1 MPQANI
7 VQLQDYRQQ
16 AAPPPEPE
24 VELCPL
30 ETRKKW
36 FQESQDLSERG
47 RKASEQD
54 RDYRDHKQWTAY
66 ELNTLRKRGQPPI
79 VINRI
84 ARKVDTIIGL
94 SERSASDPKG
104 YPRTPKDE
112 ESAEVC
118 TDTLRF
124 VCDQNRYQRTKS
136 MMLENIIVEG
146 TGGAEVIVEDHNGE
160 PDVIINRLRWEEIFA
175 DPYARECDFSDARYK
190 GIAKWMHIDDI
201 GALWGEKA
209 QEMAK
214 NSLAGGSMVSGSF
227 EDRPKSMSA
236 MTDLKGRRVVVV
248 DMYCQY
254 GGAWH
259 RYVFCVGGDLV
270 PGGLSPYLDE
280 DGKPTCIVELAS
292 LYVNRENERYGL
304 VRGMLGPQDE
314 INYRR
319 SKLLHLTSTRQTFAN
334 KIAGLDIDKVKRE
347 MSRPDGHIEI
357 LAGEFNKDF
366 GVIPTNDMAAGQAEL
381 LQEAKQEIEMYGPNN
396 SLQGRGS
403 DQQSGKAWQAQQQAG
418 LAEIATLFSAAQDL
432 DLRIYRQIWCR
443 VKQFWTAPRFVRVTD
458 DENSYK
464 FLQVNEPVL
473 DEFMQPMIDPMTGE
487 PQVKN
492 RPSEMDID
500 IIIDASPDYINSQQ
514 EQAEM
519 LTTLHKQGM
528 DIPFEVILMAS
539 SLRNKKQLLDL
550 MKTKSQAD
558 PVVEQAKQAEVA
570 QLAADVD
577 KTVSETEEN
586 KAQTAQIIAN
596 IHGAAI
602 DNASKIDSGAFE
614 HVDRL
619 HSRQDT
625 EADRANAREDARSK
639 QEIERSKIGAKNGR

>member
-16 AAPPPEPE
+16 AAPAPPAPQ

-36 FQESQDLSERG
+36 FQESQDLSERA

-104 YPRTPKDE
+104 YPRTPADE

-124 VCDQNRYQRTKS
+124 VCDQNRYTRTKS
-136 MMLENIIVEG
+136 QMLENIIVEG
-146 TGGAEVIVEDHNGE
+146 TGGAEVIVEERNGQV
-160 PDVIINRLRWEEIFA
+160 DVVVNRLRWEEQFA
-175 DPYARECDFSDARYK
+175 DPYSRENDFSDARYK
-190 GIAKWMHIDDI
+190 GIAKWMNIDDV
-201 GALWGEKA
+201 GALWGDEAREIAEK
-209 QEMAK
+209 
-214 NSLAGGSMVSGSF
+214 SLGGASMTSGSF
-227 EDRPKSMSA
+227 DDRPKAMSA
-236 MTDLKGRRVVVV
+236 MTDTRGKRVVVV

-254 GGAWH
+254 GGDWH
-259 RYVFCVGGDLV
+259 RYVFCVGGDLL
-270 PGGLSPYLDE
+270 PGGLSPYNDE
-280 DGKPTCIVELAS
+280 YGKPYCPIEMSS
-292 LYVNRENERYGL
+292 LYVDRDNQRYGL

-319 SKLLHLTSTRQTFAN
+319 SKLLHLTSTRQTYAN
-334 KIAGLDIDKVKRE
+334 AVAGQGIDVDKIKSE
-347 MSRPDGHIEI
+347 MSRPDGH
-357 LAGEFNKDF
+357 LSFPVGKFGEDF
-366 GVIPTNDMAAGQAEL
+366 GIIPTGDMATGQAEL

-418 LAEIATLFSAAQDL
+418 LAEIAVLFSASNDL
-432 DLRIYRQIWCR
+432 DLRIYRQIWAR
-443 VKQFWTAPRFVRVTD
+443 VKQFWTEERFIRVTD
-458 DENSYK
+458 DENSFK
-464 FLQVNEPVL
+464 FLTVNEPVK
-473 DEFMQPMIDPMTGE
+473 DEMGQPVIDPMTGQ
-487 PQVKN
+487 PAVKN

-500 IIIDASPDYINSQQ
+500 IIIDTSPDYINSQQ
-514 EQAEM
+514 ETLEI
-519 LTTLHKQGM
+519 LTKLHENGM
-528 DIPFEVILMAS
+528 EIPFEAIILNSPM
-539 SLRNKKQLLDL
+539 RNKKQILD
-550 MKTKSQAD
+550 MIKQKSQGPKD
-558 PVVEQAKQAEVA
+558 PVLEMAKQAEAA
-570 QLAADVD
+570 QLAANVD

-586 KAQTAQIIAN
+586 KAQTAQIISE

-602 DNASKIDSGAFE
+602 DATQKIDQNAFE
-614 HVDRL
+614 HLDRL
-619 HSRQDT
+619 HGRQD
-625 EADRANAREDARSK
+625 AAHSQDMDRQNLKSK
-639 QEIERSKIGAKNGR
+639 ENSNGRQN

>member
-1 MPQANI
+1 MAS
-7 VQLQDYRQQ
+7 VVSLQDYRQQ
-16 AAPPPEPE
+16 AQPAMAPPAPE
-24 VELCPL
+24 VELCPI
-30 ETRKKW
+30 ETRKRW

-124 VCDQNRYQRTKS
+124 VCDQNRYPRTKS
-136 MMLENIIVEG
+136 MMLENMIVEG
-146 TGGAEVIVEDHNGE
+146 TAGAEIIVEDHNGE

-175 DPYARECDFSDARYK
+175 DPYSRENDFSDARYK
-190 GIAKWMHIDDI
+190 GIAKWMHVDDVA
-201 GALWGEKA
+201 ALWGEEAGK
-209 QEMAK
+209 MARD
-214 NSLAGGSMVSGSF
+214 SLAGASMTSGSF
-227 EDRPKSMSA
+227 DDRPKSMSG
-236 MTDLKGRRVVVV
+236 MTDNKGRRVVVV

-254 GGAWH
+254 SGAWH
-259 RYVFCVGGDLV
+259 RYVFCAGGDLV
-270 PGGLSPYLDE
+270 EGGLSPYLDE
-280 DGKPTCIVELAS
+280 DGKPDCVVELSS
-292 LYVNRENERYGL
+292 LYVDRENNRYGL

-334 KIAGLDIDKVKRE
+334 KTAGLDIDKTKRE

-357 LAGEFNKDF
+357 LSGEFGKDF
-366 GVIPTNDMAAGQAEL
+366 GVIPTGDMAAGQAEL

-403 DQQSGKAWQAQQQAG
+403 DAQSGKAWQAQQQAG
-418 LAEIATLFSAAQDL
+418 LAEIATLFSAANDL
-432 DLRIYRQIWCR
+432 DLRVYRQIWCR
-443 VKQFWTAPRFVRVTD
+443 VKQYWTEPRFVRVTD

-464 FLQVNEPVL
+464 FLQVNEPVM
-473 DEFMQPMIDPMTGE
+473 DEMTGQPMIDHMTGQ
-487 PQVKN
+487 PVLKN
-492 RPSEMDID
+492 RPVEMDVD
-500 IIIDASPDYINSQQ
+500 IIIDASPDYISSQQ

-519 LTTLHKQGM
+519 LTKLHEQGM
-528 DIPFEVILMAS
+528 PIPLEVIIMAS
-539 SLRNKKQLLDL
+539 NIRNKKQLLDL
-550 MKTKSQAD
+550 IKDKSQAD
-558 PVVEQAKQAEVA
+558 PVVEAGKQAEVA
-570 QLAADVD
+570 QIAADVD

-586 KAQTAQIIAN
+586 KAQTAQIISQ

-602 DNASKIDSGAFE
+602 DNA
-614 HVDRL
+614 
-619 HSRQDT
+619 
-625 EADRANAREDARSK
+625 RED
-639 QEIERSKIGAKNGR
+639 

>member
-1 MPQANI
+1 MASV

-16 AAPPPEPE
+16 AAP
-24 VELCPL
+24 L
-30 ETRKKW
+30 EDRKKW
-36 FQESQDLSERG
+36 FQESQDMSERG

-94 SERSASDPKG
+94 SERAASDPKG

-136 MMLENIIVEG
+136 QMLENMIVEG
-146 TGGAEVIVEDHNGE
+146 TAGAEVIVEDHNGE
-160 PDVIINRLRWEEIFA
+160 VDVKINRLRWEEIFA
-175 DPYARECDFSDARYK
+175 DPYSREPDFSDARYK
-190 GIAKWMHIDDI
+190 GIAKWMHVDDVA
-201 GALWGEKA
+201 ALWGPEAGKLA
-209 QEMAK
+209 RS
-214 NSLAGGSMVSGSF
+214 SLDGTSMTSGSF
-227 EDRPKSMSA
+227 DDRPKSMSG
-236 MTDLKGRRVVVV
+236 MIDHRGKRVVVV
-248 DMYCQY
+248 DMYVY
-254 GGAWH
+254 KPEGHH
-259 RYVFCVGGDLV
+259 RYLFCPGGDLV
-270 PGGLSPYLDE
+270 PGGLSPYVDE
-280 DGKPTCIVELAS
+280 DGVPSCPIEICS
-292 LYVNRENERYGL
+292 LYVDRENYRYGL

-334 KIAGLDIDKVKRE
+334 KTAGLDIDKTKRE

-357 LAGEFNKDF
+357 LSGEFGKDF
-366 GVIPTNDMAAGQAEL
+366 GVIPTGDMAAGQAEL

-403 DQQSGKAWQAQQQAG
+403 DAQSGKAWQAQQQAG
-418 LAEIATLFSAAQDL
+418 LAEIATLFSAANDL

-443 VKQFWTAPRFVRVTD
+443 VKQYWTEPKFIRVTD

-464 FLQVNEPVL
+464 FLQVNEPVM
-473 DEFMQPMIDPMTGE
+473 DEYGQPLIDPMTGQ
-487 PQVKN
+487 PVLKN

-519 LTTLHKQGM
+519 LTTLQKQGM
-528 DIPFEVILMAS
+528 PIPLEVIIMAS
-539 SLRNKKQLLDL
+539 SLRNKKQLLD
-550 MKTKSQAD
+550 MIKEKGQAPVD
-558 PVVEQAKQAEVA
+558 PVLEMAKQAEVA

-586 KAQTAQIIAN
+586 KAQTAQIISE

-602 DNASKIDSGAFE
+602 DNANKIDSGAFE
-614 HVDRL
+614 HTDRL
-619 HSRQDT
+619 HKQRDT
-625 EADRANAREDARSK
+625 ETDRANAREDARSK
-639 QEIERSKIGAKNGR
+639 QEIERSKIGK

>member
-1 MPQANI
+1 
-7 VQLQDYRQQ
+7 
-16 AAPPPEPE
+16 
-24 VELCPL
+24 
-30 ETRKKW
+30 RKKW
-36 FQESQDLSERG
+36 FQESQDLSERA

-124 VCDQNRYQRTKS
+124 VCDQNRYTRTKS
-136 MMLENIIVEG
+136 QMLENIIVEG
-146 TGGAEVIVEDHNGE
+146 TGGAEVIVEERNGQV
-160 PDVIINRLRWEEIFA
+160 DVVVNRLRWEEQFA
-175 DPYARECDFSDARYK
+175 DPYSRENDFSDARYK
-190 GIAKWMHIDDI
+190 GIAKWMNIDDV
-201 GALWGEKA
+201 GALWGDGAREIAEK
-209 QEMAK
+209 
-214 NSLAGGSMVSGSF
+214 SLGGASMTSGSF
-227 EDRPKSMSA
+227 DDRPKAMSA
-236 MTDLKGRRVVVV
+236 MTDTRGKRVVVV

-254 GGAWH
+254 GGDWH
-259 RYVFCVGGDLV
+259 RYVFCVGGDLL
-270 PGGLSPYLDE
+270 PGGLSPYNDE
-280 DGKPTCIVELAS
+280 YGKPYCPIEMSS
-292 LYVNRENERYGL
+292 LYVDRDNNRYGL

-334 KIAGLDIDKVKRE
+334 KMSGLDIDKTKSE

-357 LAGEFNKDF
+357 LAGEFGKDF
-366 GVIPTNDMAAGQAEL
+366 GIIPTGDMATGQAEL

-418 LAEIATLFSAAQDL
+418 LAEIAVLFSASNDL
-432 DLRIYRQIWCR
+432 DLRIYRQIWAR
-443 VKQFWTAPRFVRVTD
+443 VKQFWTEERFIRVTD
-458 DENSYK
+458 DENSFK
-464 FLQVNEPVL
+464 FLTVNEPVK
-473 DEFMQPMIDPMTGE
+473 DEMGQPVIDPMTGQPE
-487 PQVKN
+487 VKN

-500 IIIDASPDYINSQQ
+500 IIIDTSPDYINSQQ

-528 DIPFEVILMAS
+528 EIPLEAIILAS
-539 SLRNKKQLLDL
+539 NLRNKKQLLDVI
-550 MKTKSQAD
+550 KQKSQGPQD
-558 PVVEQAKQAEVA
+558 PVLEMAKQAEAA
-570 QLAADVD
+570 QLAANVD

-586 KAQTAQIIAN
+586 KAQTAQIISE

-602 DNASKIDSGAFE
+602 DATQKIDQNAFE
-614 HVDRL
+614 HLDRL
-619 HSRQDT
+619 HGRQD
-625 EADRANAREDARSK
+625 
-639 QEIERSKIGAKNGR
+639 